1 MSGGIIIQRAKVLV
15 TAATD
20 PSLYNNLPQHCKDQ
34 VDAIEAK
41 DPASR
46 TQADCVTLASIITV
60 GVHC

>member
-1 MSGGIIIQRAKVLV
+1 MSGGIIIQRAKVLL

-20 PSLYNNLPQHCKDQ
+20 TSLYGNLPQHCKDQ
-34 VDAIEAK
+34 VNAIDGK

-46 TQADCVTLASIITV
+46 TQEDCVTLASIIVV